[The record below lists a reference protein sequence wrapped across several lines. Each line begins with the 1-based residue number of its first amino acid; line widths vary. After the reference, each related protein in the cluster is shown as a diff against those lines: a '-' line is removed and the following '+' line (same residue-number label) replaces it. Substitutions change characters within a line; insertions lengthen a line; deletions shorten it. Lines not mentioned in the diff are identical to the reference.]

1 MSSPRLGAHPSAMPP
16 PPPPPMSAQMQP
28 PVPWPGYYYP
38 GAEHQHQHYMQTYP
52 GWNWAPPQMSPA
64 TQHPHQHPHQHPPSG
79 PHTSGVPMSPR
90 THAPPLQSP
99 GTPTL
104 AHAAPVPVSHP
115 PPPISHAP
123 SSSMSSMSSPPPTP
137 ASALPAGRLNANS
150 SAFVPGGAAPHKKV
164 VLKNEDGIEV
174 NLETLTTKA
183 PPTPSVT
190 ARQNL
195 PATPTRKAAPI
206 RIETPEQRQK
216 RLEEEEQKEKEA
228 KAKASAEERAKREK
242 EEEERRKEEEDRKKK
257 EEEERKQK
265 EEEEKECLRK
275 EEEEMRR
282 QKEEK
287 ERLRRE
293 EEDKEKLR
301 KEDEA
306 RALLRKEEEQ
316 KEKERLRREEEDKR
330 RREQEEQNRIAEEKA
345 KEEEE
350 RRKAEEDR
358 ALKQKQEEEAKAQ
371 MPTVD
376 DAVMTEEQAKE
387 DEVTQEPEEG
397 ELPSKDDA
405 KERSREA
412 LRIDT
417 ALSEKRRPGPL
428 DLSGTRPPPSP
439 LALARPLGNLDSIT
453 YPKGISSPKPELNV
467 GAKEGKFRYDR
478 DFLMQF
484 MSICKEKPDSLPP
497 LDAIGLEPVDPLSL
511 TRGGSGRH
519 RQLSGTSAPSRQA
532 SIGGGLPGGAPRGQF
547 QSMGSFTTTPSKLH
561 SERFEAPGN
570 RSVSMS
576 GPNMPFRNPPLQRTA
591 SQGGVGPMQSHR
603 TRSKRG
609 EKRSD
614 AGKAGVGPQAHG
626 PAYGHQYG
634 AFQGPNLEP
643 VAPLQ
648 MAENRWDRRSF
659 HNNDPDSPEVVD
671 RKVKALL
678 NKLTM
683 EKFDSISDQIIQWAN
698 RSENQKDGRTLIQ
711 VIRLVFEKATD
722 EATWSEMYARLCRKM
737 MEQISPKVQD
747 EGIKN
752 SDGNP
757 ITGGQLFRKYLLNRC
772 QEDFERG
779 WFAKEATAAAAAS
792 KAAEDQAVK
801 AANETNESGEV
812 ALYSDEYYAASKAKR
827 QGLGLIKFIG
837 ELFKLQMLTERIMHE
852 CIKKLLGNVQNP
864 EEEEIESLCKLLST
878 VGALLDTPKARA
890 HLDVYFQRIQE
901 LSKNVNPRM
910 QFMLQDLLELRDRKW
925 QARNAVAAPATI
937 AQVHEAAAKE
947 KADKEKEATQQR
959 LSMSRGGSR
968 RGGPRDDH
976 PQADG
981 WSSVSRPP
989 ARAGDLSQFGR
1000 ISKPQPPT
1008 TFGPSSVFAGKKDL
1022 KREPISRT
1030 NSSSNMFSALQEA
1043 QQESNKAVDQ
1053 PLHRKK
1059 LVLQP
1064 RSKPAEEPT
1073 PPPEESVTPSSE
1085 EASPVSALTEEAA
1098 DAKISE
1104 DVKEFFS
1111 IRNLDEAEVY
1121 FTALPSQHHHRLVNK
1136 LVSSAVESKERD
1148 AVLVADLFKRANSK
1162 ELCSSDALEEGL
1174 TPTAEIIEDIAIDA
1188 PKAWSLFATMVKG
1201 AQFDEEHRTRLA
1213 SKTADSDKLLG
1224 LLSS

>member
-1 MSSPRLGAHPSAMPP
+1 MSKNAILYTFFP
-16 PPPPPMSAQMQP
+16 
-28 PVPWPGYYYP
+28 
-38 GAEHQHQHYMQTYP
+38 
-52 GWNWAPPQMSPA
+52 
-64 TQHPHQHPHQHPPSG
+64 
-79 PHTSGVPMSPR
+79 
-90 THAPPLQSP
+90 SP
-99 GTPTL
+99 GLYQACTRSLQGVHT
-104 AHAAPVPVSHP
+104 VP
-115 PPPISHAP
+115 A
-123 SSSMSSMSSPPPTP
+123 
-137 ASALPAGRLNANS
+137 
-150 SAFVPGGAAPHKKV
+150 
-164 VLKNEDGIEV
+164 
-174 NLETLTTKA
+174 
-183 PPTPSVT
+183 
-190 ARQNL
+190 
-195 PATPTRKAAPI
+195 
-206 RIETPEQRQK
+206 
-216 RLEEEEQKEKEA
+216 
-228 KAKASAEERAKREK
+228 
-242 EEEERRKEEEDRKKK
+242 
-257 EEEERKQK
+257 
-265 EEEEKECLRK
+265 
-275 EEEEMRR
+275 
-282 QKEEK
+282 
-287 ERLRRE
+287 
-293 EEDKEKLR
+293 
-301 KEDEA
+301 
-306 RALLRKEEEQ
+306 
-316 KEKERLRREEEDKR
+316 
-330 RREQEEQNRIAEEKA
+330 
-345 KEEEE
+345 
-350 RRKAEEDR
+350 
-358 ALKQKQEEEAKAQ
+358 
-371 MPTVD
+371 
-376 DAVMTEEQAKE
+376 
-387 DEVTQEPEEG
+387 
-397 ELPSKDDA
+397 
-405 KERSREA
+405 
-412 LRIDT
+412 
-417 ALSEKRRPGPL
+417 
-428 DLSGTRPPPSP
+428 
-439 LALARPLGNLDSIT
+439 
-453 YPKGISSPKPELNV
+453 PEL
-467 GAKEGKFRYDR
+467 YQDQ
-478 DFLMQF
+478 DF
-484 MSICKEKPDSLPP
+484 
-497 LDAIGLEPVDPLSL
+497 
-511 TRGGSGRH
+511 TRIY
-519 RQLSGTSAPSRQA
+519 QD
-532 SIGGGLPGGAPRGQF
+532 
-547 QSMGSFTTTPSKLH
+547 FTRTLH

-603 TRSKRG
+603 TRSKR
-609 EKRSD
+609 
-614 AGKAGVGPQAHG
+614 PQAHG

-711 VIRLVFEKATD
+711 VICLVFEKATD

-752 SDGNP
+752 SDSNP
-757 ITGGQLFRKYLLNRC
+757 ITGGQLFRKYRLNRC
-772 QEDFERG
+772 QEDFEHG

-792 KAAEDQAVK
+792 KVAEDQAVK

-812 ALYSDEYYAASKAKR
+812 AIYSDEYYAASKAKR

-864 EEEEIESLCKLLST
+864 EEEEIESSCKLLST
-878 VGALLDTPKARA
+878 VGALLDTPTARA

-901 LSKNVNPRM
+901 LSNLRM
-910 QFMLQDLLELRDRKW
+910 QFMLQDLFELRDRKW

-947 KADKEKEATQQR
+947 KADKEKEATQQC
-959 LSMSRGGSR
+959 LSMSRGGSQQ
-968 RGGPRDDH
+968 GGPRDDH

-981 WSSVSRPP
+981 WSSVSRAA
-989 ARAGDLSQFGR
+989 ARAGGLSQFGR

-1022 KREPISRT
+1022 KREPIY
-1030 NSSSNMFSALQEA
+1030 SSSNMFSALQEA
-1043 QQESNKAVDQ
+1043 QQESNKAADQ

-1073 PPPEESVTPSSE
+1073 PPPEESVTLSSE
-1085 EASPVSALTEEAA
+1085 EASPVSTLTEEAA

-1111 IRNLDEAEVY
+1111 IRNLDEAEVH

-1136 LVSSAVESKERD
+1136 LVSSAVESKECD

-1162 ELCSSDALEEGL
+1162 GLCLSDALEEGM

-1201 AQFDEEHRTRLA
+1201 AQFDEEHQTRLA
-1213 SKTADSDKLLG
+1213 SNFEDCG
-1224 LLSS
+1224 Q